1 MKAPKNTFW
10 KFALMGLISLLLL
23 IPLAMVKDLIRE
35 RSNRAQEA
43 SKEVAGSW
51 GGVQVLEGPA
61 LVFSYTQTTGEGD
74 KKTEEK
80 KERTVFPSILN
91 GEYVVDNQ
99 MLHRS
104 IYDIPVYTAEIC
116 EEGEFIIPAS
126 LAKENNLTVM
136 TTLKVGDLRGI
147 SGPVE
152 LELGGRKFV
161 ADEGNLGEVRFHI
174 KPGDLPMDGKDPV
187 PFKLNFSI
195 RGSSSLSFGPYGDET
210 CVKIRSNCP
219 NPSFNGDFLPVSR
232 EIDDNGFSA
241 EWKVSK
247 INRGAPR
254 EKTMGVSFLPE
265 VSQYQQSERSAKYGL
280 LIIVLVF
287 AAGLMVELVGKKK
300 IALVQYLIIGL
311 SLVLFYALTLSF
323 SEFISF
329 GLSYLIAAAMTT
341 AALLGYF
348 RGILKSRAA
357 YTLALLVAVTYALCY
372 ILLQMGTYALL
383 TGSLVLFVVL
393 AVIMYYT
400 AGIEEPDLLQQKV

>member
-1 MKAPKNTFW
+1 
-10 KFALMGLISLLLL
+10 
-23 IPLAMVKDLIRE
+23 
-35 RSNRAQEA
+35 
-43 SKEVAGSW
+43 
-51 GGVQVLEGPA
+51 
-61 LVFSYTQTTGEGD
+61 
-74 KKTEEK
+74 
-80 KERTVFPSILN
+80 
-91 GEYVVDNQ
+91 
-99 MLHRS
+99 
-104 IYDIPVYTAEIC
+104 
-116 EEGEFIIPAS
+116 
-126 LAKENNLTVM
+126 
-136 TTLKVGDLRGI
+136 
-147 SGPVE
+147 
-152 LELGGRKFV
+152 
-161 ADEGNLGEVRFHI
+161 
-174 KPGDLPMDGKDPV
+174 
-187 PFKLNFSI
+187 
-195 RGSSSLSFGPYGDET
+195 
-210 CVKIRSNCP
+210 
-219 NPSFNGDFLPVSR
+219 
-232 EIDDNGFSA
+232 
-241 EWKVSK
+241 
-247 INRGAPR
+247 
-254 EKTMGVSFLPE
+254 MGVSFLPE
-265 VSQYQQSERSAKYGL
+265 ISQYQQSERSAKYGL